1 MLRRVEGNTAHL
13 HLEIQAGSDP
23 IAGSIGGP
31 GEEPRSF
38 SGWIELAEAIE
49 AVRATRAARPK
60 TGVLP
65 WGEELRPPL
74 L

>member
-1 MLRRVEGNTAHL
+1 MLRPVEGSTARL
-13 HLEIQAGSDP
+13 NLEIESGSDP

-38 SGWIELAEAIE
+38 RGWIELAEAIE
-49 AVRATRAARPK
+49 TVRATRAARPK

-65 WGEELRPPL
+65 WGEEGSPSLA
-74 L
+74 